1 MKCYGSRIGQAL
13 VFYSPED
20 IKGTIE
26 HLQDLLQGK
35 ASPYPAVYLECDKGT
50 DPRAMDGEL
59 ERIWK
64 TEVLTK
70 QSAEVLET
78 PAPSRPELP
87 LLTGES
93 RIADMAQRH
102 GWKLEKR
109 QHDISMLIYVRGNAQ
124 VNVYTTTMTV
134 ATSLNHPVQGK
145 TQLFRR
151 RVSHELLDQILRN
164 PRVHTDKGYQRA
176 R

>member
-50 DPRAMDGEL
+50 DPRAMDGEVS
-59 ERIWK
+59 RIWK
-64 TEVLTK
+64 NEALSK
-70 QSAEVLET
+70 ESAQVIE
-78 PAPSRPELP
+78 APTRPELP

-109 QHDISMLIYVRGNAQ
+109 QHDISMLIYARAGTQ

-134 ATSLNHPVQGK
+134 ATSLYHPVQGK

-151 RVSHELLDQILRN
+151 RVSHELLDQVFRN
-164 PRVHTDKGYQRA
+164 PRVHTDKGYKR